1 MRKIKE
7 LSPKESFDKVRELIK
22 GKTVLRKKDIIP
34 GNLIFTFYDAKYPEF
49 TYDRTPLVLV
59 LGSNKFHTL
68 GLNFHWILPVMRM
81 KLIYYIIKINRRNIE
96 ANKPIEFDYKQLKP
110 MLKALGYA
118 PCIRLYI
125 NKRFAKQ
132 GVVISPPQLVEVA
145 RLKTETFTK
154 GKYSAAQLYKMAATK
169 GKRKR

>member
-1 MRKIKE
+1 MRKIQE
-7 LSPKESFDKVRELIK
+7 LSPQESFLKVRELIK
-22 GKTVLRKKDIIP
+22 GKAVLRKKDLIP

-49 TYDRTPLVLV
+49 TYDRTPMVLI

-68 GLNFHWILPVMRM
+68 GLNFHWIPTSMRM
-81 KLIYYIIKINRRNIE
+81 NLIYHIIKINRKNIE
-96 ANKPIEFDYKQLKP
+96 ANKPIEFEYRQLKP

-125 NKRFAKQ
+125 NKRFAKK
-132 GVVISPPQLVEVA
+132 GVIIPPPRLVEVA

-154 GKYSAAQLYKMAATK
+154 GKYSAQQLFKMARKK
-169 GKRKR
+169 GKQ